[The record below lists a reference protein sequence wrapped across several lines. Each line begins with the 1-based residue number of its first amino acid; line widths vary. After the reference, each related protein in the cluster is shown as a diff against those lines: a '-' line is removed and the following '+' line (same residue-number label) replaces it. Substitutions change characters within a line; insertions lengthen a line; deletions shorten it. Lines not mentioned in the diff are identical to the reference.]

1 MGTFFIE
8 RGVTLHRFTEGHFQ
22 YDTSPEYFASVAV
35 GITHWGATICS
46 CGTRQEDIGVL
57 ANALASTQRTAG

>member
-8 RGVTLHRFTEGHFQ
+8 RGVALPRFTEGRFP

-35 GITHWGATICS
+35 GITHWGAKLRG
-46 CGTRQEDIGVL
+46 CGTRREHIGTL